1 MNDRRLL
8 PRKLERK
15 LESLAILAAVGLLLL
30 PWQRSLH
37 SRALASGFR
46 TTSIDLSLREQVGQS
61 GFLAALS
68 GFRSPLAAFLW
79 IEAHSAWERT
89 EWGRMAAL
97 FGTVTTLQPHTLL
110 YWDIASW
117 HMAWNASAA
126 ALQDSRQKSA
136 VLRERSARQYI
147 DLGREIIAGGI
158 LNNPRSWLLKE
169 RLGILLREKLGDH
182 AGAADAFLEAASL
195 PGAPS
200 YVRRMAAYEEEKVPG
215 REASAYEHLR
225 KIYEEEGALH
235 TPRMLS
241 RLRNLEDRLALP
253 PERRIPSSGE
263 TLSPP
268 R

>member
-1 MNDRRLL
+1 MADRHLL
-8 PRKLERK
+8 IRKIEA
-15 LESLAILAAVGLLLL
+15 LAILVVAGLLLL
-30 PWQRSLH
+30 PWQKALR
-37 SRALASGFR
+37 SRAMAAGFR
-46 TTSIDLSLREQVGQS
+46 TTSVDLSVREQVGQA

-79 IEAHSAWERT
+79 IEAHSAWEKT

-126 ALQDSRQKSA
+126 AQQDPRQKSP

-147 DLGREIIAGGI
+147 DLGRDIIGRGI
-158 LNNPRSWLLKE
+158 ANNPRSWMLRE
-169 RLGILLREKLGDH
+169 RLGILLRDKVGDH
-182 AGAADAFLEAASL
+182 AGAADAFGEAAAL

-215 REASAYEHLR
+215 REAAAYQHLR
-225 KIYEEEGALH
+225 KIYEEDGAMH
-235 TPRMLS
+235 TPRLLS
-241 RLRNLEDRLALP
+241 RLRNLENRLALP
-253 PERRIPSSGE
+253 ADQRIPSPEGQPSAP
-263 TLSPP
+263 S